1 MNSPKLNFEF
11 LVKIGNSLPIR
22 WNGEDILIHGHP
34 ARYALE
40 REGEHLTIRN
50 LDTPIGKRI
59 DLNRLPL
66 HSLLM
71 GKCATLSGS
80 SGDLLSLTAL
90 VKNRPIDQ
98 ERVPARYS
106 GPPAPVA
113 DEAPEDFI
121 FKKNLK
127 KGAAVLA
134 SLFLV
139 VFTSHLLEPEIK
151 TDESLIPKKFAKII
165 LTRPKPPTHAS
176 SGSLAASRAQ
186 AKAVAKAFQTKTV
199 QNSLKS
205 ILKSGLSRY
214 SLMST
219 GKSIQN
225 LSKKIASQQAE
236 LGAGVQGK
244 ADALLAANTI
254 GTPRV
259 GDAGGYG
266 SGKGPIVNGQGKSQF
281 EVGLGGQDALVDEG
295 LTKEEVARVIHSHM
309 NEIRY
314 CYESGILK
322 DPTIAGK
329 LLIDFRINAS
339 GVVPHA
345 GITEASLRDPF
356 VSQCLLSK
364 LKAWKF
370 PHPRG
375 GVMVAV
381 SYPFIFKSLS
391 R

>member
-1 MNSPKLNFEF
+1 MNSPKISFEF
-11 LVKIGNSLPIR
+11 LVRIGNSLPIR

-40 REGEHLTIRN
+40 REGEHLNVRA
-50 LDTPIGKRI
+50 LDAPIGKRV
-59 DLNRLPL
+59 DLKRFPL
-66 HSLLM
+66 SSLLL
-71 GKCATLSGS
+71 GECTPLSGS
-80 SGDLLSLTAL
+80 GGDSLSITAL
-90 VKNRPIDQ
+90 LKNRPLIA
-98 ERVPARYS
+98 ERIPAAYS
-106 GPPAPVA
+106 GLPAPLPL
-113 DEAPEDFI
+113 EAPEDVI
-121 FKKNLK
+121 FRTNLK
-127 KGAAVLA
+127 RGAAVLA
-134 SLFLV
+134 SLLLV

-165 LTRPKPPTHAS
+165 LTRPPQPAHAS
-176 SGSLAASRAQ
+176 SGSLTASRAQ

-219 GKSIQN
+219 GKSIQI
-225 LSKKIASQQAE
+225 LTKKIASQQTE
-236 LGAGVQGK
+236 LGAGIQGK
-244 ADALLAANTI
+244 ADALIAANTT
-254 GTPRV
+254 GTTRV

-266 SGKGPIVNGQGKSQF
+266 SGKGPLVNGQGKSQF

-339 GVVPHA
+339 GLVPNA
-345 GITEASLRDPF
+345 GVTEASLRDPF